1 MYILFHSLFLF
12 LFPFLYSKF
21 STPDLSYKFEYNG
34 MHIYVFIYL
43 LIDQYSPINWICT
56 KERKP
61 K

>member
-43 LIDQYSPINWICT
+43 LIDQYSPIN
-56 KERKP
+56 
-61 K
+61 